1 MKKLFVF
8 FATLFICTSLFAEK
22 SKLVSSDNKK
32 NREVVSSTQK
42 VVKVGF
48 IITTGDSFMVVGDDS
63 NKQKDGYAYEYL
75 RNLASYTGWKYEYV
89 YGYFSDLCELL
100 VEGKIDLLP
109 DVTYTE
115 ERSKVMNFPN
125 HDMGVE
131 TYYLYSKKN
140 HGELKNNKDFSFLK
154 GKTVGINKNS
164 YQYNLFYE
172 WKKNNNVE
180 CIVQEYD
187 FSDEVG
193 NLLNEGKI
201 DYYLEIDYVAED
213 DWIPVAKIGSSN
225 FYLAVNKNKND
236 LLDEL
241 NFALS
246 ELYSINPYYNHLLW
260 NRYYLKNK
268 IDYTLNDREVQW
280 FKEHNNTLKVG
291 VISDDLPFSYEEK
304 GVCKGVIVDF
314 LQYFK
319 SAYSLDVLKI
329 NYIFFDDYFSLD
341 DAIHNGTVDVA
352 FPFIYD
358 NYAAETF
365 NTITSN
371 PIAKVPICVIT
382 KKNNLDGLKTNVAVK
397 RGGRAAYFASVH
409 YPNLNHNYYNDVD
422 DVLFSVV
429 SDADDASDG
438 AILNYY
444 KAKDALYGRKRY
456 EKLEMSRL
464 PEFWEICFVFPSEN
478 FILCNL
484 TNRIFSTIDGT
495 EVSSVI
501 EKYTEKNHKYT
512 VKHLIDDYFVQV
524 LVIITCFTLLVL
536 ALFFAFDKLLKYYSY
551 DELTK
556 LLSRKN
562 IKKYYE
568 KMNKSNLE
576 KKHKLS
582 FLLFDI
588 DDFTHI
594 NDFYGQEC
602 GDLVIKQIASTILKI
617 VNDSGVVFRSG
628 GEEFFAILKIDYNNA
643 VELAERCRKII
654 ENQTIEYNFTK
665 IKVTISVAITDN
677 REDLTLD
684 DLFFN
689 VQKLLSI
696 AKSKGKN
703 RIQGKLE
710 K

>member
-180 CIVQEYD
+180 CIVQEYE

-213 DWIPVAKIGSSN
+213 DWIPVAKIGTSN

-268 IDYTLNDREVQW
+268 KDYTLNDREVQW

-319 SAYSLDVLKI
+319 SAYSLDELKI
-329 NYIFFDDYFSLD
+329 N
-341 DAIHNGTVDVA
+341 
-352 FPFIYD
+352 
-358 NYAAETF
+358 
-365 NTITSN
+365 
-371 PIAKVPICVIT
+371 
-382 KKNNLDGLKTNVAVK
+382 
-397 RGGRAAYFASVH
+397 
-409 YPNLNHNYYNDVD
+409 
-422 DVLFSVV
+422 
-429 SDADDASDG
+429 
-438 AILNYY
+438 
-444 KAKDALYGRKRY
+444 
-456 EKLEMSRL
+456 
-464 PEFWEICFVFPSEN
+464 
-478 FILCNL
+478 
-484 TNRIFSTIDGT
+484 
-495 EVSSVI
+495 
-501 EKYTEKNHKYT
+501 
-512 VKHLIDDYFVQV
+512 
-524 LVIITCFTLLVL
+524 
-536 ALFFAFDKLLKYYSY
+536 
-551 DELTK
+551 
-556 LLSRKN
+556 
-562 IKKYYE
+562 
-568 KMNKSNLE
+568 
-576 KKHKLS
+576 
-582 FLLFDI
+582 
-588 DDFTHI
+588 
-594 NDFYGQEC
+594 
-602 GDLVIKQIASTILKI
+602 
-617 VNDSGVVFRSG
+617 
-628 GEEFFAILKIDYNNA
+628 
-643 VELAERCRKII
+643 
-654 ENQTIEYNFTK
+654 
-665 IKVTISVAITDN
+665 
-677 REDLTLD
+677 
-684 DLFFN
+684 
-689 VQKLLSI
+689 
-696 AKSKGKN
+696 
-703 RIQGKLE
+703 
-710 K
+710 